1 MDDASEQWP
10 TGNQCAQY
18 RPGRDSGV
26 APAGMSQEYCMF
38 VDGTD
43 EIPVLIEGEKSGYYH
58 PYECAHVYPG
68 RDMDLERLYHGVQAI
83 LINMTVNDEITLKD
97 NEEILYY
104 VGIQLR
110 KSVKG
115 IERKLISPVYTE
127 VAHQELTSRSIL
139 EETRNSPAATGLMS
153 RIGLKIE
160 GLINDCWN
168 PRNFN
173 RYSGNPP
180 CSDAYIHMEFF

>member
-1 MDDASEQWP
+1 MDRKNLSRSYIKQVGVRQVMDDASEQ
-10 TGNQCAQY
+10 
-18 RPGRDSGV
+18 RPPAPMRPISAGGV
-26 APAGMSQEYCMF
+26 TPGGAPAGMSQEYCMF

-43 EIPVLIEGEKSGYYH
+43 EIPDRLRGKVWGIITRMNALTYIPDY
-58 PYECAHVYPG
+58 
-68 RDMDLERLYHGVQAI
+68 MDFERLYHGVQAI

-153 RIGLKIE
+153 RIGSKM
-160 GLINDCWN
+160 
-168 PRNFN
+168 RV
-173 RYSGNPP
+173 
-180 CSDAYIHMEFF
+180 